1 MIEAFLTTEQVASLL
16 QVHPFTVLKFIKQGR
31 LKGVKLGR
39 VYRIKENDVKDF
51 LEANM
56 LNNSIRSSSSTKKSN
71 QESFEAEVTDKNKE
85 GRDENDSH
93 YYIL

>member
-1 MIEAFLTTEQVASLL
+1 MIENFLTTEQVASLL
-16 QVHPFTVLKFIKQGR
+16 QVHPFTVLKFIKQGK

-39 VYRIKENDVKDF
+39 VYRIKENDVRDF

-56 LNNSIRSSSSTKKSN
+56 LNNSIRSSSTNKKST
-71 QESFEAEVTDKNKE
+71 QESFDAEVIEQDKDQ
-85 GRDENDSH
+85 RDENDSH

>member
-1 MIEAFLTTEQVASLL
+1 MIESFLTTEQVASLL
-16 QVHPFTVLKFIKQGR
+16 QVHPFTVLKFIKQGK

-39 VYRIKENDVKDF
+39 VYRIKETDVKDF

-56 LNNSIRSSSSTKKSN
+56 LNNSIRSSSTTKKSN
-71 QESFEAEVTDKNKE
+71 QESFETEVTNQDE
-85 GRDENDSH
+85 ERRDENDSH